1 MNRRFYKRCLLWLL
15 PLLVAQALVP
25 VGFMAVASEQGVT
38 VGFCPVQSARV
49 IEALGPSASS
59 PNHDHHAH
67 HHHAATG
74 DAAADDAATDTRSA
88 SCPYALVRN
97 AIAGTP
103 VIAIAPVTFL
113 QLDRLDI
120 PQIAAPETAR
130 LTNSNRIRG
139 PPDSLS

>member
-1 MNRRFYKRCLLWLL
+1 MLRRFYKRCLLWLL

-49 IEALGPSASS
+49 VEALGSTASS
-59 PNHDHHAH
+59 TVGHDHHAH
-67 HHHAATG
+67 HHHDAQSD
-74 DAAADDAATDTRSA
+74 DAAADARSA

-97 AIAGTP
+97 AIAGTS

-130 LTNSNRIRG
+130 LANLNRIRG